1 MKRLLVTGSNKGIG
15 RAVVE
20 AVLDRY
26 SNVFIYLGC
35 RSFERGTNA
44 RNQLGAK
51 NYEYL
56 SRTKV
61 VELDVTSE
69 QSVCEAAKG
78 VREECEAAG
87 TGLYGIVNNAG
98 IFSSSAG
105 IAEVLEVNL
114 FGIKRILDQFYSILD
129 AEGARVVNVTSAS
142 GPNYLSS
149 ADPLAR
155 KVLTD
160 SQVTWEEIQHVVQL
174 FLQNIE
180 NAAFADRAEKASSAY
195 GFSKAC
201 ANALTVLQARLYPS
215 VAINACT
222 PGFIDTDLTRQLA
235 SMTGRN
241 PADMDMK
248 RPCDGVESTL
258 FLLMA
263 AAPTIT
269 GWYLGSDCKR
279 SPLDTYR
286 APGDPEF
293 AGN

>member
-149 ADPLAR
+149 ADPLVR

>member
-1 MKRLLVTGSNKGIG
+1 MKRLLVTGANKGIG

-20 AVLDRY
+20 AVLDKY
-26 SNVFIYLGC
+26 PDVFVYLGC
-35 RSFERGTNA
+35 RSLERGTGA
-44 RNQLGAK
+44 RNQFGAK
-51 NYEYL
+51 NHEYL
-56 SRTKV
+56 ARTKV

-69 QSVCEAAKG
+69 QSVCEAVKV
-78 VREECEAAG
+78 VREECDAAG
-87 TGLYGIVNNAG
+87 TGLHGIVNNAG

-114 FGIKRILDQFYSILD
+114 FGIKRVFDRFCSILD
-129 AEGARVVNVTSAS
+129 TEDARVVNVTSAS

-149 ADPLAR
+149 ADPLVR
-155 KVLTD
+155 RVLTD
-160 SQVTWEEIQHVVQL
+160 SQVSWEEIQHVVQL
-174 FLQNIE
+174 FLQNIK
-180 NAAFADRAEKASSAY
+180 NAAIVDQSQQASSAY

-201 ANALTVLQARLYPS
+201 ANALTVFQARLFPS

-235 SMTGRN
+235 SMTGRD

-258 FLLMA
+258 YLLMA
-263 AAPTIT
+263 SPPTIT

-293 AGN
+293 KGK

>member
-149 ADPLAR
+149 ADPLVR

-160 SQVTWEEIQHVVQL
+160 SRVTWEEIQHVVQL

>member
-1 MKRLLVTGSNKGIG
+1 MKRVLVTGANKGIG

-26 SNVFIYLGC
+26 TDVFVYLGC
-35 RSFERGTNA
+35 RSLERGTDA
-44 RNQLGAK
+44 QNQLGAK
-51 NYEYL
+51 NHEYL

-69 QSVCEAAKG
+69 QSVCEAEKD
-78 VREECEAAG
+78 VRGECEAAG
-87 TGLYGIVNNAG
+87 TALYGIVNNAG
-98 IFSSSAG
+98 VFSSPAG

-114 FGIKRILDQFYSILD
+114 FGIKRVLDHFYSILD
-129 AEGARVVNVTSAS
+129 TEDARVVNVTSAS

-149 ADPLAR
+149 ADPPVR
-155 KVLTD
+155 RVLTD
-160 SQVTWEEIQHVVQL
+160 SQVTWEDIQHVVQL

-180 NAAFADRAEKASSAY
+180 NAAVVDQAQKASSAY

-201 ANALTVLQARLYPS
+201 ANALTVLQARLFPS

-235 SMTGRN
+235 SMTGRD

-248 RPCDGVESTL
+248 LPRDGVESTL

-293 AGN
+293 KGN

>member
-1 MKRLLVTGSNKGIG
+1 MKRVLVTGANKGIG

-20 AVLDRY
+20 AILDRY
-26 SNVFIYLGC
+26 PGVFVYLGC
-35 RSFERGTNA
+35 RSVERGTETQQ
-44 RNQLGAK
+44 QLAAK
-51 NYEYL
+51 NPEYL

-61 VELDVTSE
+61 VELDVTSDR
-69 QSVCEAAKG
+69 SVSEAKKSVLEDCEPIG
-78 VREECEAAG
+78 NV
-87 TGLYGIVNNAG
+87 LHGIVNNAG

-105 IAEVLEVNL
+105 ASEVLEVNL
-114 FGIKRILDQFYSILD
+114 FGIKRVFDEFRTILD
-129 AEGARVVNVTSAS
+129 ANDARVVNVTSAS

-149 ADPLAR
+149 ADPSIR
-155 KVLTD
+155 RVLTD
-160 SQVTWEEIQHVVQL
+160 SRATWEDILHVAQL
-174 FLQNIE
+174 FLKNIE
-180 NAAFADRAEKASSAY
+180 NAFTSDRARKASLTY

-201 ANALTVLQARLYPS
+201 ANALTVFQARLFPS
-215 VAINACT
+215 ININACT

-235 SMTGRN
+235 SITGRD

-248 RPCDGVESTL
+248 LPRDGAESTL

-263 AAPTIT
+263 AKPTIT

-293 AGN
+293 KGN

>member
-1 MKRLLVTGSNKGIG
+1 MKRVLVTGANKGIG

-20 AVLDRY
+20 AILDRY
-26 SNVFIYLGC
+26 PGVFVYLGC
-35 RSFERGTNA
+35 RSVERGTETQQ
-44 RNQLGAK
+44 QLAAK
-51 NYEYL
+51 NPEYL

-61 VELDVTSE
+61 VELDVTSDR
-69 QSVCEAAKG
+69 SVSEAKKNVLEDCEPIG
-78 VREECEAAG
+78 NV
-87 TGLYGIVNNAG
+87 LHGIVNNAG

-105 IAEVLEVNL
+105 ASEVLEVNL
-114 FGIKRILDQFYSILD
+114 FGIKRVFDEFRTILD
-129 AEGARVVNVTSAS
+129 ANDARVVNVTSAS

-149 ADPLAR
+149 ADPSIR
-155 KVLTD
+155 RVLTD
-160 SQVTWEEIQHVVQL
+160 SRATWEDILHVARL
-174 FLQNIE
+174 FLKNIE
-180 NAAFADRAEKASSAY
+180 NASTSDRARKASLTY

-201 ANALTVLQARLYPS
+201 ANALTVFQARLFPS
-215 VAINACT
+215 IAINACT

-235 SMTGRN
+235 AITGRD

-248 RPCDGVESTL
+248 LPRDGVESTL

-263 AAPTIT
+263 AEPTIT

-293 AGN
+293 TGK

>member
-1 MKRLLVTGSNKGIG
+1 MKRLLVTGANKGIG

-26 SNVFIYLGC
+26 PGVFVYLGC
-35 RSFERGTNA
+35 RSFERGTEA
-44 RNQLGAK
+44 QKQLAAK
-51 NYEYL
+51 NSEHL

-61 VELDVTSE
+61 VQLDVTSDR
-69 QSVCEAAKG
+69 SVSEAKKSVLEDCEPRG
-78 VREECEAAG
+78 NV
-87 TGLYGIVNNAG
+87 LHGIVNNAG

-105 IAEVLEVNL
+105 ASEVLEVNL
-114 FGIKRILDQFYSILD
+114 FGIKRVFDEFRTILD
-129 AEGARVVNVTSAS
+129 AHDARVVNVTSAS

-149 ADPLAR
+149 ADPSIR

-160 SQVTWEEIQHVVQL
+160 SQATWEDIKQIAQL
-174 FLQNIE
+174 FLRDID
-180 NAAFADRAEKASSAY
+180 NAPTSDRARKASLTY

-201 ANALTVLQARLYPS
+201 ANALTVLQARLFPS
-215 VAINACT
+215 IAVNACT

-235 SMTGRN
+235 SITGRD
-241 PADMDMK
+241 PANMDMK
-248 RPCDGVESTL
+248 LPRDGVESTL

-263 AAPTIT
+263 AEPTIT

-293 AGN
+293 KGN